1 VAGDLLQ
8 RAAEDLHAGGARLLP
23 VPELADVG
31 VGGIRTAR
39 FDGGEDL
46 DLPAEYRDLLAERGK
61 AVERPF
67 QLGKEQVGLIHGEEL
82 PNSLH
87 HGLK

>member
-1 VAGDLLQ
+1 MSCRFGP
-8 RAAEDLHAGGARLLP
+8 RAPRLAAQHRQ
-23 VPELADVG
+23 VPERDPNVELLG
-31 VGGIRTAR
+31 RL
-39 FDGGEDL
+39 GGEDL
-46 DLPAEYRDLLAERGK
+46 DLPAEHRDLLAERGK